1 MSIDMQLQATAN
13 LLRRGDSLDRLS
25 TGLTLLGALLGLS
38 QYLVPGTGLW
48 SLVCSGGLLVLGL
61 WQKYWALRVGFDA
74 DLFRHLADRAE
85 DLPQRTQD
93 LDQALTALGM
103 QPAERGSR
111 PWSERITG
119 ALKLLRRQALLV
131 VAQVLLTLFFILA
144 SPWLNVAG

>member
-38 QYLVPGTGLW
+38 QYLVPGPGLW

-103 QPAERGSR
+103 QPAERGGR

>member
-1 MSIDMQLQATAN
+1 MQLQATAN

-103 QPAERGSR
+103 QPAERGGR

>member
-38 QYLVPGTGLW
+38 QYLVPGPGLW

-103 QPAERGSR
+103 QPAERGGR

-131 VAQVLLTLFFILA
+131 VAQVLLTLLFILA

>member
-38 QYLVPGTGLW
+38 QYLVPGPGLW

-93 LDQALTALGM
+93 LDEALTALGM
-103 QPAERGSR
+103 QPAERGGR